1 MGPTYEKHRKEKN
14 MTLFKQIALMLSTF
28 LIIILT
34 TVLVLNFKSANES
47 VQDRLYTDAKNT
59 ASSLS
64 LSLGT
69 AQGDISMMTT
79 MINASF
85 DSGYYHYI
93 TLMDI
98 ENNPIYKREVEQKI
112 LDVPQWFINALNITA
127 PVASA
132 NVSAGWSQVGLLKV
146 QSDAGYAY
154 KQLYTILIN
163 LLISFSIIAVIGLAI
178 LNLLLVIIL
187 KPLKEVQKQAEA
199 VTRNEFIIQDNIPY
213 TKEFKDVV
221 LGMNN
226 MVSKVKAMF
235 DKGNE
240 ELKRQKELEYID
252 KATKLRN
259 RKYLI
264 DKLPEY
270 LKIDATSKG
279 GINMMIALSGVIEA
293 NEKIGHK
300 DVDQLFINIANI
312 FSAHAKNFDNSIV
325 ARMNGTEFSIL
336 LPDCSEINGTELAR
350 GIYNSTKELIEL
362 SNLDSTETFISLGL
376 YAYNY
381 KENIGQLLSQSD
393 NALAQAKFSDDNI
406 HLAKAD
412 NTVEV
417 MGKEAWRKIIN
428 DAIEKNNFNFVSWT
442 AVDAK
447 MRKIAHNVLSLTLKV
462 DKDTTY
468 YYGQFMA
475 PANQAGLSFK
485 IYDNVLNMMFKTPD
499 MTLKGSTC
507 SLRLPFDYLTQQ
519 GTYESMHELFNS
531 YAENLPFKLI
541 IEMPDKLVR
550 QNSTLIKKYQALFEK
565 HNIDMGVFEF
575 IGESVDY
582 QYLQDLRPVYIKG
595 ETDYF
600 LSQSDQALSA
610 LRLITDTVGISL
622 IAAGVMDMKTLKK
635 LQEKDIHVIQGRATE
650 MIELA

>member
-1 MGPTYEKHRKEKN
+1 MGSTYRKHQKESN

-28 LIIILT
+28 LVIILM

-69 AQGDISMMTT
+69 AQGDLSMMST

-93 TLMDI
+93 TLLDI
-98 ENNPIYKREVEQKI
+98 EDNVIYKREIEQKI
-112 LDVPQWFINALNITA
+112 LDVPEWFINAINIKA

-132 NVSAGWSQVGLLKV
+132 NVSAGWSQVGILKV
-146 QSDAGYAY
+146 QSDAAYAY
-154 KQLYTILIN
+154 KQLYSILIG
-163 LLISFSIIAVIGLAI
+163 LLVSFSIIAFIGLII
-178 LNLLLVIIL
+178 LNLLLVAIL

-199 VTRNEFIIQDNIPY
+199 VIRNEFIIQENIPY

-270 LKIDATSKG
+270 LKIDASSKG

-293 NEKIGHK
+293 NEQIGHQE
-300 DVDQLFINIANI
+300 VDRLFLAVAHI
-312 FSAHAKNFDNSIV
+312 FDAHATNYDNSIV

-336 LPDCSEINGTELAR
+336 LPDCSDKDGLDLAKDIYSSCERVIKGFELD
-350 GIYNSTKELIEL
+350 TKQ
-362 SNLDSTETFISLGL
+362 TFVSLGL

-381 KENIGQLLSQSD
+381 KENIGQLLSHSD
-393 NALAQAKFSDDNI
+393 NALAQAKFNDDNI
-406 HLAKAD
+406 HLAKAE

-428 DAIEKNNFNFVSWT
+428 AAIETNNFNFVSWT

-447 MRKIAHNVLSLTLKV
+447 RRKIAHNVLSLTLKV

-475 PANQAGLSFK
+475 PANQAGLSDK
-485 IYDNVLNMMFKTPD
+485 IYQNVLNMMFKTPD

-507 SLRLPFDYLTQQ
+507 SLRLPYDYLQQ
-519 GTYESMHELFNS
+519 QETFNEMSELFS
-531 YAENLPFKLI
+531 VYAQNLPFKLI

-550 QNSTLIKKYQALFEK
+550 QNSAFVKRYKALFEK
-565 HNIDMGVFEF
+565 YNIDMGVFEF

-595 ETDYF
+595 ESSYF
-600 LSQSDQALSA
+600 LSQTDQALSA
-610 LRLITDTVGISL
+610 LRLITDTVGITL
-622 IAAGVMDMKTLKK
+622 IAAGVMDMDTLNK
-635 LQEKDIHVIQGRATE
+635 LRERDIHVIQGKATE
-650 MIELA
+650 MIELT

>member
-1 MGPTYEKHRKEKN
+1 MGSTYKKHPKEEN

-34 TVLVLNFKSANES
+34 TVLVLNFNSSNKSVLE
-47 VQDRLYTDAKNT
+47 RLYTDAQNT

-69 AQGDISMMTT
+69 SEGDISIMTT

-85 DSGYYHYI
+85 DSGYYRYI
-93 TLMDI
+93 TLKDI
-98 ENNPIYKREVEQKI
+98 ENNTIYKREVEQKTM
-112 LDVPQWFINALNITA
+112 DVPQWFIDALNITA

-132 NVSAGWSQVGLLKV
+132 SVSAGWSQVGVLSV

-163 LLISFSIIAVIGLAI
+163 LLISFGIITIVALVI
-178 LNLLLVIIL
+178 LNLLLVAIL
-187 KPLKEVQKQAEA
+187 KPLQEVQRQAEA
-199 VTRNEFIIQDNIPY
+199 VIRNEFIIQDKIPY

-252 KATKLRN
+252 KTTKLRN

-279 GINMMIALSGVIEA
+279 GVNMMIAISGIIEA
-293 NEKIGHK
+293 NEQIGHK
-300 DVDQLFINIANI
+300 EVDKMFLAIAHI
-312 FSAHAKNFDNSIV
+312 FDAHATNYDNSIV

-336 LPDCSEINGTELAR
+336 LPDCTDEEGLSLAK
-350 GIYNSTKELIEL
+350 GIYKSCEKIIKGFELNTTK
-362 SNLDSTETFISLGL
+362 TYISLGL
-376 YAYNY
+376 YEYSY
-381 KENIGQLLSQSD
+381 KENIGQLLSHSD
-393 NALAQAKFSDDNI
+393 NALAQAKFNDNNI
-406 HLAKAD
+406 HLVKAE
-412 NTVEV
+412 NTIEV

-428 DAIEKNNFNFVSWT
+428 NAIANNSFNFVSWT

-447 MRKIAHNVLSLTLKV
+447 MKKIAHNVLSLTLKV

-485 IYDNVLNMMFKTPD
+485 IYDNVLQMMFKTPD
-499 MTLKGSTC
+499 MTLKGSVC
-507 SLRLPFDYLTQQ
+507 SLRLPYDYLTQLE
-519 GTYESMHELFNS
+519 TYDKMNDLFDI
-531 YAENLPFKLI
+531 YASRLPFKLI
-541 IEMPDKLVR
+541 IEMPDKLFT
-550 QNSTLIKKYQALFEK
+550 QNSVLIKKYKVLFEK
-565 HNIDMGVFEF
+565 YNIDMGVFEF

-595 ETDYF
+595 ETSYF

-622 IAAGVMDMKTLKK
+622 IAAGVMDMQTLNK
-635 LQEKDIHVIQGRATE
+635 LKEKDIHIIQGKATE
-650 MIELA
+650 MIELS

>member
-1 MGPTYEKHRKEKN
+1 

>member
-1 MGPTYEKHRKEKN
+1 
-14 MTLFKQIALMLSTF
+14 
-28 LIIILT
+28 
-34 TVLVLNFKSANES
+34 
-47 VQDRLYTDAKNT
+47 
-59 ASSLS
+59 
-64 LSLGT
+64 
-69 AQGDISMMTT
+69 MTT

-85 DSGYYHYI
+85 DSGYYRYI
-93 TLMDI
+93 TLVDI
-98 ENNPIYKREVEQKI
+98 ENKPIYKREVEQKI
-112 LDVPQWFINALNITA
+112 LDVPQWFVNALNIKA

-132 NVSAGWSQVGLLKV
+132 NVSAGWSQVGELSV

-163 LLISFSIIAVIGLAI
+163 LLISFGIIAAIGLTI
-178 LNLLLVIIL
+178 LNLLLAVIL
-187 KPLKEVQKQAEA
+187 KPLKGVQKQAEA

-221 LGMNN
+221 IGMNN

-252 KATKLRN
+252 KSTKLRN

-279 GINMMIALSGVIEA
+279 GINIMIAFSGVIEA
-293 NEKIGHK
+293 NEQIGHK
-300 DVDQLFINIANI
+300 EVDRLFLSIANI
-312 FSAHAKNFDNSIV
+312 FHAHATNYDNSIV

-336 LPDCSEINGTELAR
+336 LPDCTDEEGINLAK
-350 GIYNSTKELIEL
+350 GIYESCEKIIQGFELDYTK
-362 SNLDSTETFISLGL
+362 TYISLGL
-376 YAYNY
+376 YEYNY
-381 KENIGQLLSQSD
+381 TQNIGQLLSHSD
-393 NALAQAKFSDDNI
+393 NALAQAKFNDDNI
-406 HLAKAD
+406 HLTKAD
-412 NTVEV
+412 NTTEV

-428 DAIEKNNFNFVSWT
+428 NAIEQNNFNFVSWT

-447 MRKIAHNVLSLTLKV
+447 RKKISHNVLSLTLKV

-485 IYDNVLNMMFKTPD
+485 IYDNVLNMMFKNPD

-519 GTYESMHELFNS
+519 GTYEKMHDLFKI
-531 YAENLPFKLI
+531 YASNLPFKLI

-550 QNSTLIKKYQALFEK
+550 QNSTLIKKYKALFEK

-600 LSQSDQALSA
+600 LGQSDQALSA

-622 IAAGVMDMKTLKK
+622 IAAGVMDMETLNR
-635 LQEKDIHVIQGRATE
+635 LDEKDIHVIQGKATE
-650 MIELA
+650 MLELA